1 MIRFWYKID
10 MKTHFIVEKQYYST
24 DWLVL
29 FFGGQC
35 LPKSAFAKAMADEG
49 GAGGSRTRVRIR
61 NSNVFYMFIS
71 MLIFVDS
78 LVKSDRTKP

>member
-49 GAGGSRTRVRIR
+49 GA
-61 NSNVFYMFIS
+61 
-71 MLIFVDS
+71 D
-78 LVKSDRTKP
+78 